1 MKNSLVKNM
10 NLLPKN
16 TSSAVA
22 KKKPKLFTKLKKTA
36 TKKARFFFNKP
47 SNKQDLPPIEVE
59 MKSDW
64 IKQNKNLKELEQG
77 IVSKKKFDELDD
89 EKQIKASLSA
99 LEIIKMKNNL
109 QSIKQKNFIKNDEM
123 FKEAIQLKDRF
134 IKSQIKDIFDK
145 KIETFIN
152 SKMIRVHLEEEIM
165 LDVDDLPT
173 FKKRRDDFIGNL
185 KFYIDEVK
193 RIANKEKNMKF
204 MNLDEWKNEKNIK
217 NLHIVLEELETAQ
230 HYNKNFLTI
239 FLGPGKNIDNLI
251 KLKLETERQ
260 LIKRGINFFKY
271 TRKNNSLE
279 EANDIVG
286 TSNNKKLKDVKDE
299 YIFKALQQN
308 YKFLDSN
315 LVFTNYFQFVR
326 GFGFNKYTIFGKP
339 VKIEKLSDI
348 DYDDKKRLN
357 AFFKHMD
364 EGINK
369 KKHADI
375 VEKEYLTQ
383 NLWDEDERR
392 AMQITKTRTGRRN
405 EPDMIN
411 VMSAS
416 MINPTYGMMAQG
428 FNFLGGGLKNIDHFT
443 NTPIV
448 TSPST
453 YTENYVDK
461 ILNSTL
467 MKKIDQKNN
476 DNNFS
481 LLIIVKNIYD
491 ELNENLREKFLYSE
505 NDEMIKYL
513 IEVHNSI
520 VEENQEE
527 DSLIKKYKE
536 IVSIHNNNNKFIN
549 ILFIIITIIILLFII
564 IFLKN

>member
-1 MKNSLVKNM
+1 
-10 NLLPKN
+10 
-16 TSSAVA
+16 
-22 KKKPKLFTKLKKTA
+22 
-36 TKKARFFFNKP
+36 
-47 SNKQDLPPIEVE
+47 
-59 MKSDW
+59 
-64 IKQNKNLKELEQG
+64 
-77 IVSKKKFDELDD
+77 
-89 EKQIKASLSA
+89 
-99 LEIIKMKNNL
+99 
-109 QSIKQKNFIKNDEM
+109 
-123 FKEAIQLKDRF
+123 
-134 IKSQIKDIFDK
+134 
-145 KIETFIN
+145 
-152 SKMIRVHLEEEIM
+152 MIRVHLEEEIM